1 MVKSCN
7 SFLRLLLVWIRSYPK
22 SVVRYKFLIFLPI
35 IWTVCIYVSKDVGS
49 VVIVRSQKGSA
60 YQKFRKPCFK
70 ATVFFHTTVNTKF
83 VFTGIVKFIVIQK
96 CAVRKLAVTPTCRNS
111 TWSTEWFVLIAD
123 SKETQFEKIP

>member
-1 MVKSCN
+1 
-7 SFLRLLLVWIRSYPK
+7 
-22 SVVRYKFLIFLPI
+22 
-35 IWTVCIYVSKDVGS
+35 VSKDVGS

-123 SKETQFEKIP
+123 PNETQFGGGGGEGNSKKKIFGGGFFPQNRLFKKKKWVFKTLYFKK